1 VTIRRTTSILLVIL
15 LTGCGGLLRRVK
27 SNFFSLERIAPAG
40 PVAQIGGV
48 PIALDAVELPPGFD
62 RREVVVR
69 QADMK
74 LEVRERDQWT
84 ASLEPMVT
92 HTLAFNLASRL
103 PEGMVILPG
112 QTKPM
117 SPTRSIDL
125 MVADLVAGPQP
136 VVLLDARWI
145 VREAGRP
152 ELVRHERITTPIPSL
167 DSANIASGMSQA
179 LAELADRIVAQLN
192 SAS

>member
-1 VTIRRTTSILLVIL
+1 MTIRRTTPIL
-15 LTGCGGLLRRVK
+15 LTILLTACGGLLSRVK

-40 PVAQIGGV
+40 PVTTIGGV
-48 PIALDAVELPPGFD
+48 PIAIDAVELPPGFD

-69 QADMK
+69 QADLK

-117 SPTRSIDL
+117 GAIRSIDL
-125 MVADLVAGPQP
+125 MVGDLVAGPEP
-136 VVLLDARWI
+136 VVVLDARWI

-167 DSANIASGMSQA
+167 GSADIASGMSQA
-179 LAELADRIVAQLN
+179 LATLADRIVAQL
-192 SAS
+192 SAG